1 MPTDSVWLAIGLTGQ
16 ACFVTRFLVQW
27 LASERVNRSVVPR
40 AFWHFSIVGGLGLLV
55 YAIHRQEPVFAVGQA
70 AGLLVYARNLSFG
83 RKPDKE
89 V

>member
-1 MPTDSVWLAIGLTGQ
+1 MPTDSVWLTIGLAGQ
-16 ACFVTRFLVQW
+16 ACFVARFLVQW

-83 RKPDKE
+83 RKPEME